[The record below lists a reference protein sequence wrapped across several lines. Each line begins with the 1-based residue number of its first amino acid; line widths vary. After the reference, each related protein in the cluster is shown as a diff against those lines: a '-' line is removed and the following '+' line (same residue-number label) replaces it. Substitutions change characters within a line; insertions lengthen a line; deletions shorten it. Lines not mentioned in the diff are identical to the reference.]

1 MANLAILGG
10 KAYGAPDV
18 PYWGHNWPIYDER
31 ELKMAEEIVRSCEW
45 GTGGPKQV
53 EFEEKFAEFCGA
65 KYGIFMTNGTH
76 TLKLALE
83 ALEIGPGDEVIV
95 PGSTWQATASSV
107 LDVNAIPVLC
117 DVDPNTWCIDPK
129 CIEKLI
135 TSRTK
140 AIIPVHLYG
149 RMCDMDAIMALAKK
163 YNLKVIEDCA
173 HQHGSEWK
181 GMKAGTIGNVGS
193 FSLQKSK
200 ILQTGEGGLCITNDK
215 DLYDR
220 IYSLK
225 FCGRPRTTAEPNL
238 PTMQSGNFRA
248 SEFAAGMGIC
258 QLERLAEQNAKR
270 LENGFY
276 LEDALQSEIP
286 GFTYLYRDPR
296 VTMQAQYRMSMK
308 YNKEAWDGL
317 DRRYILRAFHAET
330 EGAFKWVLP
339 YEPLNH
345 SALYRP
351 FSKQTHKLSDEYCK
365 AIDPARFE
373 LPVIEKMYK
382 EEYLGM
388 DHYELLGEK
397 SELDKIVDIMKK
409 LYANLG
415 ELKKAEAEGLTY
427 TPAK

>member
-1 MANLAILGG
+1 MANLAALGG
-10 KAYGAPDV
+10 KPYGTPDV
-18 PYWGHNWPIYDER
+18 PRWGYKWPVYDER
-31 ELKMAEEIVRSCEW
+31 ELKMAEEIVRSGEW
-45 GTGGPKQV
+45 GTSGPKQV

-76 TLKLALE
+76 TLKLAME
-83 ALEIGPGDEVIV
+83 AMGIGPGDEVIV

-107 LDVNAIPVLC
+107 LDVNAIPILT

-129 CIEKLI
+129 EIEKNI

-149 RMCDMDAIMALAKK
+149 RICDMDAIMALAKK

-173 HQHGSEWK
+173 HMHGGEWK
-181 GMKAGTIGNVGS
+181 GQKVGTIGNVGS

-200 ILQTGEGGLCITNDK
+200 ILQTGEGGIDITNDK

-225 FCGRPRTTAEPNL
+225 FCGRPRIEDKENPL
-238 PTMQSGNFRA
+238 PTMQSGNFRT

-270 LENGFY
+270 AENATY
-276 LEDALQSEIP
+276 LEDALQAEIP
-286 GFTYLYRDPR
+286 GFSYLYRDPR
-296 VTMQAQYRMSMK
+296 VTLQAHYRMSMK

-317 DRRYILRAFHAET
+317 DRRVIARAFFAET

-339 YEPLNH
+339 YAPLNN
-345 SALYRP
+345 SPLYRP

-365 AIDPARFE
+365 AIDPARFH

-382 EEYLGM
+382 EEYLGL

-409 LYANLG
+409 LYNNLP
-415 ELKKAEAEGLTY
+415 ELKQFAKNEGL
-427 TPAK
+427 A